1 MISWETEEGSGW
13 EECGANEKSKIRR
26 IEELFRREI
35 IARIENFNGWGDSC
49 QVFNRYFCKKII
61 LERILDS
68 CKLKF
73 ELLRVKIFTST
84 VEKEYVFTSTKLSK
98 RARKTG

>member
-1 MISWETEEGSGW
+1 MAG
-13 EECGANEKSKIRR
+13 
-26 IEELFRREI
+26 
-35 IARIENFNGWGDSC
+35 GDSC

-73 ELLRVKIFTST
+73 ELLCVKIFTST

-98 RARKTG
+98 RARKKGVIVFRKR

>member
-1 MISWETEEGSGW
+1 MAGE
-13 EECGANEKSKIRR
+13 
-26 IEELFRREI
+26 
-35 IARIENFNGWGDSC
+35 DSC

-73 ELLRVKIFTST
+73 ELLRVKIFT